1 MAVLDRAVIVAGRR
15 ILAGDKRVLINN
27 LVIFEK
33 GSKGWHFDPSGWL
46 LAGEA
51 GVTSDELWHILTH
64 PPFNFPLDS
73 CWDNKKCSEDK
84 CCKIPPGLTEKEFT
98 SFLEAG
104 YDWDLFDFRT
114 YMVRPRKGED
124 GYCIFHNSEGGCQ
137 LFGSPLRP
145 QQCRWRYCWDD
156 VLDNGPDLSRYIL
169 SWYPPAPSDRVRQRY
184 NLR

>member
-104 YDWDLFDFRT
+104 YDWDLFD
-114 YMVRPRKGED
+114 
-124 GYCIFHNSEGGCQ
+124 
-137 LFGSPLRP
+137 
-145 QQCRWRYCWDD
+145 
-156 VLDNGPDLSRYIL
+156 NGPDLSRYIL